1 MKKFQLQLDTESINL
16 ENEMH
21 SNNFPIKVKNLA
33 EHCVNYIIGTHDI
46 NNCNDKKYNREIHDQ
61 VIFPTPINNID
72 EESIN
77 TQNHTYIY
85 NNQNKKT
92 KYHVY
97 NFKSKTRKFLL

>member
-61 VIFPTPINNID
+61 GIFPTPINNID

-77 TQNHTYIY
+77 TQKIIAQIFQFNEH
-85 NNQNKKT
+85 
-92 KYHVY
+92 